1 MQRKMF
7 LATLFTAVMTVGFV
21 ALPVN
26 AFSDWVGVY
35 AVIDKVVLEPNA
47 TAPERIQIWG
57 DFAVADKNDR
67 NTYQQAQRGY
77 VYYTVPSGKEVPA
90 RKEWA
95 DLKAMA
101 GTGQVIGFGTRYQGV
116 GKVRKS
122 DEKPGSPDPYP
133 VGSGLVKMSDRGTT
147 YAPIAE
153 LKAIA
158 RPKGQH

>member
-7 LATLFTAVMTVGFV
+7 LIALFTMVMTLGFV
-21 ALPVN
+21 TPPAN

-35 AVIDKVVLEPNA
+35 AVIDKVVLEPSA

-67 NTYQQAQRGY
+67 NTYLKAQRGY
-77 VYYTVPSGKEVPA
+77 VYYTLPPGKEALA

-95 DLKAMA
+95 DLKAIA
-101 GTGQVIGFGTRYQGV
+101 GTAQVIGFGTRYQGV
-116 GKVRKS
+116 GRVRKG
-122 DEKPGSPDPYP
+122 DEKPGTPDPYP

-153 LKAIA
+153 LKALT
-158 RPKGQH
+158 RPKGNN